1 MTDIPTIRVRVDNGA
16 DEAKS
21 RRSLK
26 NLFRLWRRRGS
37 ETDIRDAIEELIEEN
52 EDADSGEAALDNSE
66 SNLLLNVLK
75 FGDLTAYDVMVP
87 RADIKAVSD
96 DIDLRGLT
104 QTVRE
109 FGHSRLPV
117 YGENLDDIVGVVHI
131 KDVLPSIFE
140 PEKFQLKRILR
151 EPVFVAPS
159 IRLLDLLLQM
169 RLARAHMV
177 LVVDEFGG
185 TDGLVTIEDLVEQII
200 GEIEDE
206 HDVVRGPHL
215 VERPDGTL
223 LADARTKVEDFEQ
236 RVGPILTEEEREA
249 DIDTL
254 GGLVMS
260 LTDRVPSRGELVSHP
275 SGLAFEILDADPRR
289 IKRLRVHNPPPHPG
303 KANSGKPNSGRAHPD
318 REKA

>member
-1 MTDIPTIRVRVDNGA
+1 VENGA

-26 NLFRLWRRRGS
+26 NLFRLWRRRGG

-52 EDADSGEAALDNSE
+52 EDADPGEALENSE

-87 RADIKAVSD
+87 RADIKAVSE

-223 LADARTKVEDFEQ
+223 LADARTRVEDFEA

-289 IKRLRVHNPPPHPG
+289 IKRLRVHNPPPRPG
-303 KANSGKPNSGRAHPD
+303 KAHPD
-318 REKA
+318 KTHPDKGKD

>member
-1 MTDIPTIRVRVDNGA
+1 MTDVPATRGNRNETEDL
-16 DEAKS
+16 KS

-26 NLFRLWRRRGS
+26 NLFRLWRKRGS
-37 ETDIRDAIEELIEEN
+37 ETDLRDAIEELIEEN
-52 EDADSGEAALDNSE
+52 EESDSGEANHDTSE
-66 SNLLLNVLK
+66 SDLLLNVLK

-87 RADIKAVSD
+87 RADIKAVAD
-96 DIDLRGLT
+96 DVDLRGLI

-159 IRLLDLLLQM
+159 MRLLDLLLQM

-215 VERPDGTL
+215 LERPDGSL
-223 LADARTKVEDFEQ
+223 LADARTRIEDFEA
-236 RVGPILTEEEREA
+236 RVGPILTAEERDA

-260 LTDRVPSRGELVSHP
+260 LTDRVPSRGELVTHP
-275 SGLAFEILDADPRR
+275 SGIAFEVLDADPRR
-289 IKRLRVHNPPPHPG
+289 VKRLRVRNAPPRPVRPVT
-303 KANSGKPNSGRAHPD
+303 D
-318 REKA
+318 RE

>member
-1 MTDIPTIRVRVDNGA
+1 MTDASARNARQDTSE
-16 DEAKS
+16 EAGT

-26 NLFRLWRRRGS
+26 NLFKLWRRRGG
-37 ETDIRDAIEELIEEN
+37 ETDLRDAIEELIEEN
-52 EDADSGEAALDNSE
+52 EETETGVMPLE
-66 SNLLLNVLK
+66 STESSLLLNVLK

-87 RADIKAVSD
+87 RADIRAVAD
-96 DIDLRGLT
+96 DVDLKGLI

-109 FGHSRLPV
+109 HGHSRLPV
-117 YGENLDDIVGVVHI
+117 YGENLDDIIGVVHI
-131 KDVLPSIFE
+131 KDVLPWIFE

-151 EPVFVAPS
+151 EPVFVSPS

-223 LADARTKVEDFEQ
+223 IANARTTIEDFES
-236 RVGPILTEEEREA
+236 RVGPILTEEERQA

-260 LTDRVPSRGELVSHP
+260 MTDRVPARGELVTHP
-275 SGLAFEILDADPRR
+275 SGIAFEVIDADPRR
-289 IKRLRVHNPPPHPG
+289 VKRLRVRNLPP
-303 KANSGKPNSGRAHPD
+303 KPAQEGA
-318 REKA
+318 

>member
-1 MTDIPTIRVRVDNGA
+1 MTDIPAPRSRAENGS

-26 NLFRLWRRRGS
+26 NLFRLWRRRGND
-37 ETDIRDAIEELIEEN
+37 TDIRDAIEELIEN

-96 DIDLRGLT
+96 DVDLRSLT

-131 KDVLPSIFE
+131 KDALPSIFE
-140 PEKFQLKRILR
+140 PDKFQLKRILR

-236 RVGPILTEEEREA
+236 RVGPILTEEERDA

-254 GGLVMS
+254 GGLVTS

-289 IKRLRVHNPPPHPG
+289 IKRLRVHNPPPHPSKAHPG
-303 KANSGKPNSGRAHPD
+303 KARPD
-318 REKA
+318 KEKD

>member
-1 MTDIPTIRVRVDNGA
+1 
-16 DEAKS
+16 
-21 RRSLK
+21 
-26 NLFRLWRRRGS
+26 
-37 ETDIRDAIEELIEEN
+37 
-52 EDADSGEAALDNSE
+52 
-66 SNLLLNVLK
+66 
-75 FGDLTAYDVMVP
+75 
-87 RADIKAVSD
+87 
-96 DIDLRGLT
+96 
-104 QTVRE
+104 VRE
-109 FGHSRLPV
+109 HGHSRLPV
-117 YGENLDDIVGVVHI
+117 YGENLDDIIGVVHI

-151 EPVFVAPS
+151 EPVFVSPS

-215 VERPDGTL
+215 IERPDGTL
-223 LADARTKVEDFEQ
+223 IANARTTIEDFER

-254 GGLVMS
+254 GGLVTA
-260 LTDRVPSRGELVSHP
+260 LADRVPARGELVTHP
-275 SGLAFEILDADPRR
+275 SGIAFEVLDADPRR
-289 IKRLRVHNPPPHPG
+289 VKRLRVRNVPP
-303 KANSGKPNSGRAHPD
+303 KPAP
-318 REKA
+318 EPA

>member
-1 MTDIPTIRVRVDNGA
+1 MADVPANRSRTENGA
-16 DEAKS
+16 DAAKS

-26 NLFRLWRRRGS
+26 NLFHLWRRRGGD
-37 ETDIRDAIEELIEEN
+37 TDIRDAIEELIEEN
-52 EDADSGEAALDNSE
+52 EEADSGEATLDNSE

-87 RADIKAVSD
+87 RADIKAVAD
-96 DIDLRGLT
+96 DIDLRRLT

-131 KDVLPSIFE
+131 KDALPSIFE
-140 PEKFQLKRILR
+140 PDKFQLKRILR

-169 RLARAHMV
+169 RLARAHLV

-223 LADARTKVEDFEQ
+223 LADGRTKVEDFEE
-236 RVGPILTEEEREA
+236 RVGPILTEEERES

-254 GGLVMS
+254 GGLVTS
-260 LTDRVPSRGELVSHP
+260 LTDRVPSRGELVAHS

-289 IKRLRVHNPPPHPG
+289 IKRLRVHNPPPRPV
-303 KANSGKPNSGRAHPD
+303 RARPD
-318 REKA
+318 KETD

>member
-1 MTDIPTIRVRVDNGA
+1 MSDLPATRGA
-16 DEAKS
+16 RSEPQGLGERGEESKS

-26 NLFRLWRRRGS
+26 NLFRLWRRRGG
-37 ETDIRDAIEELIEEN
+37 ETDLRDAIEELIEES
-52 EDADSGEAALDNSE
+52 EEAEPGEAALDTSE
-66 SNLLLNVLK
+66 SDLLLNVLK
-75 FGDLTAYDVMVP
+75 FGELTAYDVMVP
-87 RADIKAVSD
+87 RADIKAVAD
-96 DIDLRGLT
+96 DVDLRALI

-117 YGENLDDIVGVVHI
+117 YSENLDDIIGVVHI
-131 KDVLPSIFE
+131 KDALPSIFE
-140 PEKFQLKRILR
+140 PDKFQLKRILR

-159 IRLLDLLLQM
+159 VRLLDLLLQM

-206 HDVVRGPHL
+206 HDVVRGPNL
-215 VERPDGTL
+215 VERPDGTVI
-223 LADARTKVEDFEQ
+223 ANARTTISDFEQ
-236 RVGPILTEEEREA
+236 RVGPILTEEERDA

-260 LTDRVPSRGELVSHP
+260 LTDRVPARGELVTHP
-275 SGLAFEILDADPRR
+275 SGVAFEVLDADPRR
-289 IKRLRVHNPPPHPG
+289 IKRLRVRNARP
-303 KANSGKPNSGRAHPD
+303 KPEQD
-318 REKA
+318 RE

>member
-1 MTDIPTIRVRVDNGA
+1 MTDVPATRGA
-16 DEAKS
+16 RGEPQGLGERGEEAKS

-26 NLFRLWRRRGS
+26 NLFRLWRRRGG
-37 ETDIRDAIEELIEEN
+37 ETDLRDAIEELIEES
-52 EDADSGEAALDNSE
+52 EEAEPGEAALDTSE
-66 SNLLLNVLK
+66 SDLLLNVLK
-75 FGDLTAYDVMVP
+75 FGELTAYDVMVP
-87 RADIKAVSD
+87 RADIKAVAD
-96 DIDLRGLT
+96 DVDFRGLI
-104 QTVRE
+104 QVVRE

-117 YGENLDDIVGVVHI
+117 FAENLDDIIGVVHI
-131 KDVLPSIFE
+131 KDALPSIFE

-159 IRLLDLLLQM
+159 VRLLDLLLQM

-206 HDVVRGPHL
+206 HDVVRGPNL
-215 VERPDGTL
+215 VARPDGTMI
-223 LADARTKVEDFEQ
+223 ANARTTIGDFED

-260 LTDRVPSRGELVSHP
+260 LTDRVPARGELVTHP
-275 SGLAFEILDADPRR
+275 SGIAFEVLDADPRR
-289 IKRLRVHNPPPHPG
+289 IKRLRVRNAPP
-303 KANSGKPNSGRAHPD
+303 KPEQD
-318 REKA
+318 KE

>member
-1 MTDIPTIRVRVDNGA
+1 MTDVPARNARPETG
-16 DEAKS
+16 DEAGT

-26 NLFRLWRRRGS
+26 NLFKLWRRRSS
-37 ETDIRDAIEELIEEN
+37 ETDLRDAIEELIEEN
-52 EDADSGEAALDNSE
+52 EETETGVMPLE
-66 SNLLLNVLK
+66 STESSLLLNVLK

-87 RADIKAVSD
+87 RADIRAVTD
-96 DIDLRGLT
+96 DIDLKGLI
-104 QTVRE
+104 QIVRE
-109 FGHSRLPV
+109 HGHSRLPV

-151 EPVFVAPS
+151 EPVFVSPS

-215 VERPDGTL
+215 IERPDGTL
-223 LADARTKVEDFEQ
+223 IANARTTIEDFEQ

-254 GGLVMS
+254 AGLVTA
-260 LTDRVPSRGELVSHP
+260 LAGRVPARGELVTHS
-275 SGLAFEILDADPRR
+275 SGIAFEVLDADPRR
-289 IKRLRVHNPPPHPG
+289 VKRLRVRNVPP
-303 KANSGKPNSGRAHPD
+303 KPAAENQ
-318 REKA
+318 